1 MAKYGNH
8 KCVLEGISFDSV
20 REARRWKELRL
31 MEKAGLITDLKRQV
45 TFVLIPSQE
54 GQRPVKYIADF
65 TYVENGMLIV
75 EDAKGVKTKDYII
88 KKKLMQWVHGL
99 KIREV

>member
-8 KCVLEGISFDSV
+8 KCMLEGISFDSK
-20 REARRWKELRL
+20 REAFRYRELKL
-31 MEKAGLITDLKRQV
+31 MERAGLITDLKRQV

-65 TYVENGMLIV
+65 TYIENGVKVV